1 MEIKVKASFKSINL
15 DLAIEILDWD
25 ILSGLDRGNGAG
37 DKGLG
42 GLAGGLLGGDKSD
55 LLNPWDS
62 SKGFTKGLILAH
74 PAQLGTNEA
83 SKLPCTYLCLKLVIC
98 QKMSTQI
105 KCFKKSIIL
114 FYFSKISCVTQIKCL
129 GNKQM

>member
-42 GLAGGLLGGDKSD
+42 GSSGGLLCGDKSD
-55 LLNPWDS
+55 LLTPVGFI
-62 SKGFTKGLILAH
+62 KGVHKGVDT
-74 PAQLGTNEA
+74 GT
-83 SKLPCTYLCLKLVIC
+83 P
-98 QKMSTQI
+98 STVGY
-105 KCFKKSIIL
+105 K
-114 FYFSKISCVTQIKCL
+114 
-129 GNKQM
+129 

>member
-74 PAQLGTNEA
+74 PAQLGTNKA
-83 SKLPCTYLCLKLVIC
+83 SKRSKLPCT
-98 QKMSTQI
+98 
-105 KCFKKSIIL
+105 
-114 FYFSKISCVTQIKCL
+114 
-129 GNKQM
+129 